1 MAGLEADVSS
11 YNQQPL
17 PVSPLDMAKN
27 LGSLQQ
33 QKQQIQSGAI
43 TIDKQKLDLI
53 NNQFNLINQELSALS
68 DDPNI
73 TKAQAAERLTRFA
86 NTYKLP
92 KEATDHMLLELNQA
106 PNVKTFSDVALR
118 RGMTVQEKLNQQ
130 YGATETQSDQ
140 STSYQGVRAPPSKGG
155 GFIPSTQMPI
165 QLPPGTPNVNNQRL
179 LPDGT
184 PNPAYLQ
191 PGLLGPAG
199 PAGVTPVPRPS
210 PARMPVEA
218 PPAPVSG
225 ASGPTVQTGFD
236 FKQRFAG
243 DGGRVVT
250 GAPPGVASAIQ
261 AVGEQSGKD
270 YATDLTRAKNYQ
282 TDLQPDLAVLEIVK
296 GKKNSDFGPGTESL
310 NQLKKLA
317 VTWLPNVDAKL
328 INDSSDYD
336 TVKKYLIQGARSNGA
351 TGTNDQLA
359 AAFEASPNVTMN
371 TATIENIVKSRIALR
386 KMQAAQT
393 LLFGQ
398 QNLPES
404 EYSKWISKNQ
414 NTLDPR
420 AFGFDM
426 MTNEAQRKLIDTI
439 KKDPKAYQ
447 KFETSLQFA
456 HDANL
461 IEPPARK

>member
-27 LGSLQQ
+27 LGALQQ

-53 NNQFNLINQELSALS
+53 NTQFNLINQELSALS

-140 STSYQGVRAPPSKGG
+140 ATSYQGVRAPPSKGG

-165 QLPPGTPNVNNQRL
+165 QLPPSTANVNNQRL

-210 PARMPVEA
+210 PVRMPVEA
-218 PPAPVSG
+218 PPARVSG
-225 ASGPTVQTGFD
+225 ASGPTVQTGFNFD
-236 FKQRFAG
+236 QRFAG

-261 AVGEQSGKD
+261 AVGEKSGLD
-270 YATDLTRAKNYQ
+270 LATALQKAGNIQADI
-282 TDLQPDLAVLEIVK
+282 QPDLTVLDIVK
-296 GKKNSDFGPGTESL
+296 GKAPGDFGPGTDAF
-310 NQLKKLA
+310 NQLKKVA

-328 INDSSDYD
+328 IEDSKDFD
-336 TVKKYLIQGARSNGA
+336 TVKKYLIQGARSAGN

-359 AAFEASPNVTMN
+359 AAFEGSPNVTMN
-371 TATIENIVKSRIALR
+371 TATIESIVKTRVALK
-386 KMQAAQT
+386 KMEAAQA
-393 LLFGQ
+393 LLANQ
-398 QNLPES
+398 QNIQPS
-404 EYSKWISKNQ
+404 EFSRWKAKNQ
-414 NTLDPR
+414 NVLDPR
-420 AFGFDM
+420 AFGWDM
-426 MTNEAQRKLIDTI
+426 MDNEARSKLVKRLTPKEYQRLE
-439 KKDPKAYQ
+439 Q
-447 KFETSLQFA
+447 SVQFA
-456 HDANL
+456 HDAQL